1 MPPLIWLFFS
11 DLQQLIQ
18 KSIEQEVGEQEV
30 GEQEV
35 GGHRFGLIRFSFDKN
50 FGDADG

>member
-30 GEQEV
+30 GE
-35 GGHRFGLIRFSFDKN
+35 HRFGLIRFSFDKN

>member
-1 MPPLIWLFFS
+1 MPPLIWQFFS

-18 KSIEQEVGEQEV
+18 KSIEQEVGEQEM
-30 GEQEV
+30 